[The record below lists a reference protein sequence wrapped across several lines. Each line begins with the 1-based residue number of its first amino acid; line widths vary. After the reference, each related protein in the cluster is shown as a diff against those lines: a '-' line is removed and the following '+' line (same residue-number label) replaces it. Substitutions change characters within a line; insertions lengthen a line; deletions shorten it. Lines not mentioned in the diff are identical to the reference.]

1 MKCVKFGYISFDYLS
16 VCKKCGVSLNQARS
30 GLGFLESKPE
40 PPDILKALID
50 DGGAPDRADAAA
62 KTGASVDD
70 GALQLEQAL
79 TEEPGI
85 GFDSQVSGARTAAA
99 GGVETADSW
108 AIDRKWLGLEE
119 SAAKPG
125 AVDMP
130 DVDDLV
136 LELGDDEAPAGAHGS
151 AQPGGMGFGDDAHS
165 FDMHAEESLDDLLF
179 EDFSQ
184 GSDEGLSL
192 PEADSE
198 LDVFMKPAAKSEELS
213 LGLDEGVDDLVLDLG
228 DDDLGL
234 ADLELEETSANN

>member
-1 MKCVKFGYISFDYLS
+1 MKCVKCGYISFDYLS
-16 VCKKCGVSLNQARS
+16 ECKKCGVSLNQARS

-50 DGGAPDRADAAA
+50 EGGAPDRADAAA
-62 KTGASVDD
+62 KTGAPVDD
-70 GALQLEQAL
+70 GSLQLEQAL

-85 GFDSQVSGARTAAA
+85 GFDSQVSGAPAAAA

-119 SAAKPG
+119 SAAKPEV
-125 AVDMP
+125 VDMP

-136 LELGDDEAPAGAHGS
+136 LELGDDEAPGGYVGS
-151 AQPGGMGFGDDAHS
+151 QPGGMGFGEDAHS

-184 GSDEGLSL
+184 GADEGLSL
-192 PEADSE
+192 PEADSD

-213 LGLDEGVDDLVLDLG
+213 IGLDEDVDDLVLELG
-228 DDDLGL
+228 DDDLSL
-234 ADLELEETSANN
+234 ADVELEETSANN